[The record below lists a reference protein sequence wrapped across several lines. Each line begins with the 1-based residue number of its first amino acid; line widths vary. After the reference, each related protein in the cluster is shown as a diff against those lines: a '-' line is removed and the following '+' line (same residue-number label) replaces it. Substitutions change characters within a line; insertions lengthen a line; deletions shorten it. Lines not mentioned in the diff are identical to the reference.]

1 MLCYKMSLR
10 CHKGVKGQVHKDI
23 PIGLKI
29 NGNDPYDLLEMLNI
43 FFLIDSMLLKGHKE
57 VRGQIFKMFQLS

>member
-1 MLCYKMSLR
+1 MSLR
-10 CHKGVKGQVHKDI
+10 GHKGVKGQVHKDP

-29 NGNDPYDLLEMLNI
+29 NGNDPYDLLKMFKI
-43 FFLIDSMLLKGHKE
+43 FVIDSRSLKGHKE